1 MRPLCAVPRVSDV
14 TPRERRELDPGT
26 CCPDC
31 GGDLRV
37 TPKACDPMRTFGA
50 TGEDVSELLDMIAAQ
65 MKVIWSC
72 HGYVPVS
79 QLIYAAFRSN
89 AKGLLPPSD
98 EWR

>member
-50 TGEDVSELLDMIAAQ
+50 TLCAPLVR
-65 MKVIWSC
+65 
-72 HGYVPVS
+72 P
-79 QLIYAAFRSN
+79 YAHLWCDPMRTFGATLCAPLVRRVKMSASFSI
-89 AKGLLPPSD
+89 
-98 EWR
+98 